1 MIHFEKTS
9 DGIKV
14 TSEFFKETD
23 FSNIVFVLT
32 DYTKDDILNYLNS
45 EKDRI
50 IKHHKRL
57 AITFMGEDVADN
69 LNKYL
74 RKTVKDYIYCE
85 FPELRL

>member
-1 MIHFEKTS
+1 MINFEKTS

-57 AITFMGEDVADN
+57 AIVLMGEDVADN
-69 LNKYL
+69 LKKHLY
-74 RKTVKDYIYCE
+74 KTIKDYVYCV